1 MPTPLAAQLSTA
13 AMATLSKLPTVV
25 VEEEL
30 ERMPTEEAQESP
42 RKSERTQIRH
52 SEERQTIDGLPTKR
66 TGLAVAKC
74 FRLLTHKAAVATL
87 EATLVAL
94 LASNHKETSVRQQ
107 QKT

>member
-42 RKSERTQIRH
+42 RKSERTQIR
-52 SEERQTIDGLPTKR
+52 
-66 TGLAVAKC
+66 
-74 FRLLTHKAAVATL
+74 
-87 EATLVAL
+87 
-94 LASNHKETSVRQQ
+94 
-107 QKT
+107 